1 MSERKF
7 KLPSPSEMAILELLA
22 DNEMYGL
29 ELVGNSGRL
38 NLSRGSV
45 YTMLARMQHKGLLS
59 SRYAEEG
66 ELASGRRF
74 YKLTEYGHR
83 ALSAWQVLTG
93 GI

>member
-22 DNEMYGL
+22 DNEM

-74 YKLTEYGHR
+74 YKLTEYGRR
-83 ALSAWQVLTG
+83 ALAAWQVLTG